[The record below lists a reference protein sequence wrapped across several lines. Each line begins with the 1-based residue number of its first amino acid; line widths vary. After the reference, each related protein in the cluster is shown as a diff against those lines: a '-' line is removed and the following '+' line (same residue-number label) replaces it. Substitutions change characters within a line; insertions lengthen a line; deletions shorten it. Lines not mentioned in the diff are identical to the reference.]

1 MRALRERLAEV
12 CRRVAAKGF
21 VSAYDG
27 NISAR
32 AAEDKVLITP
42 SGKPKGEV
50 RPEDFLLMDLNGNL
64 LEGDGKISTE
74 SKIHL
79 LAYKHRPEINGVV
92 HAHPLFATTLAATNI
107 DVNQPLFAEVLLIL
121 GKIAKCDYGTPST
134 DEVPDSILPF
144 IDYAFAF
151 LLGNHGAMTI
161 AESVED
167 AYYKMEKLESYS
179 HLVFNLELLGGK
191 KLISK
196 EKVER
201 LYSIAE
207 STYGITIDERNKII

>member
-1 MRALRERLAEV
+1 MSIRERLAKV
-12 CRRVAAKGF
+12 CRRVYDKEF

-27 NISAR
+27 NVSAR
-32 AAEDKVLITP
+32 VDDNRILITP
-42 SGKPKGEV
+42 SGKSKGEV
-50 RPEDFLLMDLNGNL
+50 EPEDFLMIDLEGNL
-64 LEGDGKISTE
+64 IEGEGKFSTE
-74 SKIHL
+74 AKIHL

-92 HAHPLFATTLAATNI
+92 HAHPIFATTIATTDI

-134 DEVPDSILPF
+134 DEVPESLMPY

-161 AESVED
+161 SSSIED

-179 HLVFNLELLGGK
+179 KLLFNFELLGQK
-191 KLISK
+191 KLISENK
-196 EKVER
+196 LLE

-207 STYGITIDERNKII
+207 STYGIKLDERNKLL